1 MGVNLPVVATLTRN
15 IFIYQSVLA
24 GFATKSF
31 KIIFKI
37 IFLRFY
43 IRFLLDFEAYWP
55 IIIQSIQCCLL
66 LWLVWV
72 APRRRFS

>member
-1 MGVNLPVVATLTRN
+1 MIDMVVATLTRY
-15 IFIYQSVLA
+15 ILIYQSVLA

-43 IRFLLDFEAYWP
+43 IRFCWILSSKATF
-55 IIIQSIQCCLL
+55 
-66 LWLVWV
+66 
-72 APRRRFS
+72 

>member
-1 MGVNLPVVATLTRN
+1 MALYQIYPVVATLTRN

-43 IRFLLDFEAYWP
+43 IRFLLDFEAYRPTIKIYLIYRSYLIYP
-55 IIIQSIQCCLL
+55 IYPIQ
-66 LWLVWV
+66 
-72 APRRRFS
+72 